1 MAQEEL
7 QKLFDRYNRKYWR
20 AQLPR
25 YTVVISTRWH
35 GGYCAKRLRVIFI
48 HPDIAADDQRAK
60 RTLLHEMSHASAPSG
75 HGKLWKAEMRR
86 LKRQGAPILE
96 TDITEYESS
105 ENVPTRS
112 DILQGFYDA
121 GLELPDE
128 TWAAMRR
135 SLGYQHG
142 LVDDLGRAEDRG
154 VARFVEKCR
163 HKFLKGQREAREMRE
178 ARTEAISSAE
188 IQRRSATL
196 QPGRT
201 RRKRD
206 A

>member
-1 MAQEEL
+1 MTQEEL
-7 QKLFDRYNRKYWR
+7 QNLFDRYNRKYWR

-35 GGYCAKRLRVIFI
+35 GGYCAKRSRVIFI
-48 HPDIAADDQRAK
+48 HPDIAADDWRAK

-75 HGKLWKAEMRR
+75 HGKLWQAEMWR
-86 LKRQGAPILE
+86 LKRRGAPILE
-96 TDITEYESS
+96 TDIREYASS

-112 DILQGFYDA
+112 DILRGFYDA
-121 GLELPDE
+121 GLELADE

-142 LVDDLGRAEDRG
+142 LVDDHGRAEDRG
-154 VARFVEKCR
+154 VARFLEKCR
-163 HKFLKGQREAREMRE
+163 HKFLTGQREARERRE

>member
-1 MAQEEL
+1 MTQEEL

-25 YTVVISTRWH
+25 YTVVVSTRWH

-48 HPDIAADDQRAK
+48 HPDIAADDCRAK
-60 RTLLHEMSHASAPSG
+60 RILLHEMSHASAPSG
-75 HGKLWKAEMRR
+75 HGKLWKAEMWR

-96 TDITEYESS
+96 TDIAEYESS

-121 GLELPDE
+121 GLELADE

-135 SLGYQHG
+135 NLGYQHG
-142 LVDDLGRAEDRG
+142 LVDDRGRAEDRG
-154 VARFVEKCR
+154 VARFLEKCR
-163 HKFLKGQREAREMRE
+163 RKFLKGQRDAREMRE
-178 ARTEAISSAE
+178 ARTEAIQQPE
-188 IQRRSATL
+188 IT
-196 QPGRT
+196 T
-201 RRKRD
+201 T
-206 A
+206 

>member
-1 MAQEEL
+1 MTQKEL

-35 GGYCAKRLRVIFI
+35 GGYCAKRLRVVFI
-48 HPDIAADDQRAK
+48 HPDIAADGRRAK
-60 RTLLHEMSHASAPSG
+60 RTLLHEMSHAAAPSG

-121 GLELPDE
+121 GLELPNE
-128 TWAAMRR
+128 TWAGIRR
-135 SLGYQHG
+135 NLGYQHG
-142 LVDDLGRAEDRG
+142 LVDDHSRAEDRV
-154 VARFVEKCR
+154 VARLLEK
-163 HKFLKGQREAREMRE
+163 
-178 ARTEAISSAE
+178 
-188 IQRRSATL
+188 
-196 QPGRT
+196 
-201 RRKRD
+201 
-206 A
+206 

>member
-1 MAQEEL
+1 MTQKEL

-35 GGYCAKRLRVIFI
+35 GGYCAKRLRVVFI
-48 HPDIAADDQRAK
+48 HPDIAADGRRAK
-60 RTLLHEMSHASAPSG
+60 RTLLHEMSHAAAPSG

-112 DILQGFYDA
+112 DILQGFYGA
-121 GLELPDE
+121 GFELPNE
-128 TWAAMRR
+128 TWAGIRR
-135 SLGYQHG
+135 NLGYQHG
-142 LVDDLGRAEDRG
+142 LVDDHSRAEDRV
-154 VARFVEKCR
+154 VARLLEKCR
-163 HKFLKGQREAREMRE
+163 HKFLEGQREARKMRE
-178 ARTEAISSAE
+178 ARTEAI
-188 IQRRSATL
+188 QR
-196 QPGRT
+196 
-201 RRKRD
+201 
-206 A
+206 

>member
-7 QKLFDRYNRKYWR
+7 QRLFDRYNRKYWR

-25 YTVVISTRWH
+25 YTVVVSTRWH
-35 GGYCAKRLRVIFI
+35 GGYCAKRLRAIFI
-48 HPDIAADDQRAK
+48 HPDIAADDRRAK
-60 RTLLHEMSHASAPSG
+60 RTLLHEMSHAAAPSD

-96 TDITEYESS
+96 MDITEYESS

-121 GLELPDE
+121 GLELAAE
-128 TWAAMRR
+128 TWRAMRR
-135 SLGYQHG
+135 NLGYQHG
-142 LVDDLGRAEDRG
+142 LVDDHGRAEDRG

-163 HKFLKGQREAREMRE
+163 RKFLKGQREARETRE
-178 ARTEAISSAE
+178 ARTGAI
-188 IQRRSATL
+188 RRCKIENAGDIY
-196 QPGRT
+196 P
-201 RRKRD
+201 
-206 A
+206 